1 MNSLTPQ
8 ANCELN
14 KEVEM
19 EDLEEEDDE
28 EQLPDIDANDLNN
41 PLAVVDYVEEIYS
54 FYKSNEVS
62 ILLHL
67 VLPSGANWRHY

>member
-1 MNSLTPQ
+1 MNSLTAQ